1 MPRFK
6 TYDYSQ
12 LQMVPVSLEEQLM
25 PGTLE
30 HAIHYL
36 VQERLDT
43 SIFDQRF
50 VNDQTGRLAYHPKVL
65 LKVILLA
72 YARGLLSSRRIER
85 ACRENIVFMA
95 LTCGQAPDHSTLAAF
110 VSSMQAEVPALFAQ
124 VLLVCEQE
132 GLLGGTHF
140 SLDGVKLP
148 SNASK
153 QWSGTFAE
161 LRHKQ
166 QKLEAKVREAL
177 HEHRQAD
184 RDDDPESAS
193 DRPRRE
199 RRIERLRRQ
208 AERIE
213 RFLQQHPPRQGVR
226 GHEIKSNV
234 TDNDSAYLKSSHGI
248 VQGYNAQALVDAQHQ
263 VITAAEATG
272 VAQDFQQVPTVLPAA
287 QQTAAAAGL
296 GRDYYRGKI
305 LSADS
310 NYHSERNLLAAEA
323 AQLDAYIPDTHF
335 RRRDARFQTQAR
347 HRPARERQRFGLED
361 FRYDAQR
368 DHYVCPAGKTLTLK
382 ATHHRSG
389 NGWARR
395 YKASLQK
402 CAGCPYTQRCLQCN
416 AHARNLLIRIRG
428 PAGWRCATA
437 SRRMVAKIDTERGRR
452 LYQRRLAIVEPVFAN
467 LRAHKLMNRFTLRG
481 RRKVDVQWKL
491 YCLVHNIGKWLNFSR
506 AFA

>member
-6 TYDYSQ
+6 PYDYSQ
-12 LQMVPVSLEEQLM
+12 LQMVPVSLDDQLM

-30 HAIHYL
+30 YAIHYL
-36 VQERLDT
+36 VEQRLDT

-50 VNDQTGRLAYHPKVL
+50 ANDDTGRLAYNPKVL

-95 LTCGQAPDHSTLAAF
+95 LTCGQSPDHSTLAAF
-110 VSSMQAEVPALFAQ
+110 VSSMHAEVPALFAQ

-140 SLDGVKLP
+140 SLDGLKLP

-153 QWSGTFAE
+153 ESSGTFAE

-166 QKLEAKVREAL
+166 QKLEAKVRDAL
-177 HEHRQAD
+177 LQHRQAD
-184 RDDDPESAS
+184 RDDDTESIN
-193 DRPRRE
+193 DRPRRQ

-213 RFLQQHPPRQGVR
+213 RFLAQNPPRQGVR
-226 GHEIKSNV
+226 AVEIKSNV
-234 TDNDSAYLKSSHGI
+234 TDNESAYLKSSHGI
-248 VQGYNAQALVDAQHQ
+248 LQGYNAQALVDDKHQ
-263 VITAAEATG
+263 VIAAAEASSA
-272 VAQDFQQVPTVLPAA
+272 VQDFQQLTTLLPAA

-296 GRDYYRGKI
+296 GMDYYRGKI

-310 NYHSERNLLAAEA
+310 NYHSERNLQAAET
-323 AQLDAYIPDTHF
+323 AQLDAYIPDSHF
-335 RRRDARFQTQAR
+335 RKRDVRFAAQAR
-347 HRPARERQRFGLED
+347 HRPRGRPKRLRVQD
-361 FRYDAQR
+361 FPYDAQR
-368 DHYVCPAGKTLTLK
+368 DHYVCPHGKTLTLK
-382 ATHHRSG
+382 AARHRSG
-389 NGWARR
+389 TGWARR
-395 YKASLQK
+395 YKASRQK
-402 CAGCPYTQRCLQCN
+402 CAHCPSAVRCLQRN
-416 AHARNLLIRIRG
+416 AQARNLLIRIQG
-428 PAGWRCATA
+428 PADAPLDTA

-467 LRAHKLMNRFTLRG
+467 LRVHKLMNRFTLRS
-481 RRKVDVQWKL
+481 RRKVDIQWKL
-491 YCLVHNIGKWLNFSR
+491 YCLVHNIGKLMNFSN